1 VPSARPRDCNKGF
14 DCPNPFDCGYY
25 HNYKEKKYVFEKII
39 AANEKSKAYVEEQQ
53 RIKATKMAKA
63 SFAIANAV
71 SSDSSNFN
79 PPVYDRYPGGYQ
91 GHRDKFDDSHVGHDG
106 LRRPTSSL
114 TDVHK
119 AIASSEDDEDHI
131 AH

>member
-1 VPSARPRDCNKGF
+1 
-14 DCPNPFDCGYY
+14 
-25 HNYKEKKYVFEKII
+25 
-39 AANEKSKAYVEEQQ
+39 
-53 RIKATKMAKA
+53 MAKV

-79 PPVYDRYPGGYQ
+79 PPVYNRNPGGYQ
-91 GHRDKFDDSHVGHDG
+91 GPRDKFNDSHVGHDG
-106 LRRPTSSL
+106 LRRPTSAL

-131 AH
+131 ANCPAIHLGTSGPERPELGQKEKKKDRR